1 MKPLSSIV
9 YPQIEEN
16 EGTGF
21 RDVLVSI
28 PFEHLNHAHTVQV
41 SNALYDGARA
51 SSKKALVPSGIG
63 DAWLPG
69 YYSAFI
75 CDKAQTQFIS
85 GLLRIFRKIRTECR
99 LDSDRYL
106 ELLVA
111 YVQGI
116 PYDFEK
122 TASLDTAPRF
132 PVETVVDNTGICS
145 DKSLLLAALL
155 STEGYACAILHFG
168 RDHHAAVG
176 IPAPAGYDFDKCG
189 YAVIETTAVSY
200 IGGLP
205 IAPDGSQNLHRP
217 KVIPIGN
224 GQKTYS
230 AIRDVAKI
238 HAVLNDLNEKL
249 KSDGTLVSELTRL
262 QNSIASQT
270 EKLRQMKADLESGI
284 LSDEED
290 DILRPQAHTALL
302 RLQQTI
308 RQYDALAAEFSQ
320 ARELLAFIHHNR
332 LNRAAVV
339 KKIYYFDKKTR

>member
-1 MKPLSSIV
+1 MKAPSSIV
-9 YPQIEEN
+9 YPKIEE
-16 EGTGF
+16 TSDAGF
-21 RDVLVSI
+21 RDVLISI
-28 PFEHLNHAHTVQV
+28 PFEHLNHAHTFHV
-41 SNALYDGARA
+41 SNALYEGARL

-63 DAWLPG
+63 DSWLPG

-75 CDKAQTQFIS
+75 FDKAQTQFIS
-85 GLLRIFRKIRTECR
+85 ELLHIFRKIRKDYR
-99 LDSDRYL
+99 LDSDRYM
-106 ELLVA
+106 ELLAA

-122 TASLDTAPRF
+122 LASLDTAPRF
-132 PVETVVDNTGICS
+132 PVETVVDNAGICS

-155 STEGYACAILHFG
+155 STEGYASAILHFG
-168 RDHHAAVG
+168 RDHHVAVG

-217 KVIPIGN
+217 KVIPVGN
-224 GQKTYS
+224 GTKTYS

-270 EKLRQMKADLESGI
+270 EKLRQMKADLESGN

-290 DILRPQAHTALL
+290 DILRPQAHDGLL

-320 ARELLAFIHHNR
+320 ARELMAFIYHNR
-332 LNRAAVV
+332 LNRSAVV
-339 KKIYYFDKKTR
+339 KKIYYFDRKIR